1 MLQVFG
7 RNRKSRIFV
16 IRELFQNRFSYR
28 LYTMVF
34 LRRNLL
40 CDRESGSIG
49 DLVPS
54 ISRFLTVFIY
64 GMLSQ
69 YSDKETDH
77 G

>member
-40 CDRESGSIG
+40 CDRLGAGIWFHRGSGSI
-49 DLVPS
+49 DQPLPHSLYLWYAVS
-54 ISRFLTVFIY
+54 V
-64 GMLSQ
+64 Q
-69 YSDKETDH
+69 
-77 G
+77 